1 MCRQHAFRHAAGASR
16 HARGAT
22 ATRFCHHV
30 LRRIRHPRC
39 STPISSALEA
49 KTKGKRDNRMIKNV
63 LEDYKLLLRSI
74 PASTVTVFVVS
85 VILMNL
91 LGRH

>member
-1 MCRQHAFRHAAGASR
+1 
-16 HARGAT
+16 
-22 ATRFCHHV
+22 
-30 LRRIRHPRC
+30 
-39 STPISSALEA
+39 
-49 KTKGKRDNRMIKNV
+49 MIKNV

-74 PASTVTVFVVS
+74 PASTVPVFVVS

>member
-1 MCRQHAFRHAAGASR
+1 
-16 HARGAT
+16 
-22 ATRFCHHV
+22 
-30 LRRIRHPRC
+30 
-39 STPISSALEA
+39 
-49 KTKGKRDNRMIKNV
+49 MIKNA

>member
-1 MCRQHAFRHAAGASR
+1 MCRQHAI
-16 HARGAT
+16 T
-22 ATRFCHHV
+22 TRFCYHA
-30 LRRIRHPRC
+30 LRRIRRSRC

-49 KTKGKRDNRMIKNV
+49 KTKGKKDNRMIKNV

-91 LGRH
+91 LGRN